1 MTEQEYG
8 RLEVIIRGLW
18 RNAKALTAPEHDV
31 AFRLLEPVPFDA
43 AADAVRRLAVDGREW
58 PPPVGLIVNEAG
70 RVPDDVTL
78 DQALGLYRRAL
89 TRDHVE
95 GRAAAMGWLVE
106 QSPAVA
112 LFVTEVGFKQL
123 GREHVDDP
131 GHGGLVRDRL
141 TRTLASCV
149 VQQRRD
155 PEHVRLLLAGRG
167 TGERAGLRLVGGG
180 RMVAQLQAM
189 EDTA

>member
-1 MTEQEYG
+1 MSANTY
-8 RLEVIIRGLW
+8 
-18 RNAKALTAPEHDV
+18 PE
-31 AFRLLEPVPFDA
+31 A
-43 AADAVRRLAVDGREW
+43 RR
-58 PPPVGLIVNEAG
+58 EAYI
-70 RVPDDVTL
+70 PDYED
-78 DQALGLYRRAL
+78 DRAL
-89 TRDHVE
+89 RVAVVRDLVFLQVGQQFCTASE
-95 GRAAAMGWLVE
+95 GVDKASSFEVQAEIAVPLLDLYNEIALQVAAEGTLRLVPYV
-106 QSPAVA
+106 PAVA

-155 PEHVRLLLAGRG
+155 PARVRLLLAGRG